1 MTEKYKRM
9 INNNEKNIAAKDAL
23 KFLNSLKTKSS
34 EKIVDMLLED
44 YVERWIEITDR
55 GGLMKV
61 KEEVYSFV
69 LKLEGLAHSFV
80 TVNLSRKN
88 QKEDTSKI
96 FKVKLKTVLE
106 VSAIWVSL
114 SRKMPK
120 RKLSNKLFKQI
131 IDKWIKRLIG
141 LILNG
146 FCLCY
151 IICANFDEMKKVY
164 SVEPIKKSELAFTKK
179 LVFS

>member
-1 MTEKYKRM
+1 M
-9 INNNEKNIAAKDAL
+9 
-23 KFLNSLKTKSS
+23 
-34 EKIVDMLLED
+34 
-44 YVERWIEITDR
+44 
-55 GGLMKV
+55 
-61 KEEVYSFV
+61 
-69 LKLEGLAHSFV
+69 

-88 QKEDTSKI
+88 QKEDTREI
-96 FKVKLKTVLE
+96 FEVKLKTVPE

-141 LILNG
+141 LILKG
-146 FCLCY
+146 LCLCY
-151 IICANFDEMKKVY
+151 IICENFDEMKKVY
-164 SVEPIKKSELAFTKK
+164 SVEPIKKSELAFTKT

>member
-1 MTEKYKRM
+1 
-9 INNNEKNIAAKDAL
+9 
-23 KFLNSLKTKSS
+23 
-34 EKIVDMLLED
+34 
-44 YVERWIEITDR
+44 
-55 GGLMKV
+55 MKV

-69 LKLEGLAHSFV
+69 LKIEGLAHSFV
-80 TVNLSRKN
+80 TVNLSRNN

>member
-23 KFLNSLKTKSS
+23 KFLNSLKTKWS
-34 EKIVDMLLED
+34 EKIVDILLED

-69 LKLEGLAHSFV
+69 LKIEGLAHSFV

-88 QKEDTSKI
+88 QKEQ
-96 FKVKLKTVLE
+96 KVKLKTVLE